1 MRRFTGRRIALIGAF
16 LTLLLSASA
25 YAAFQQLPPGDQ
37 VNNDPAAGI
46 DPSKPVD
53 LGDPTN
59 ADVVGGALA
68 AGGKN
73 VPWTDF
79 RQKTSGADQIF
90 SRSFAKGAWTTRGH
104 GTVGGRSSAS
114 PTFLGSLNFDQSQ
127 DGEAPAIDFAGAG
140 RTVPWATWYENT
152 TGTGFGNNNVFASRF
167 DSAQDKWVFAGQG
180 RGNGGSGPEVPSL
193 NIHTNEDAENPSVA
207 GGSVADP
214 TKPGPW
220 ITWQETD
227 SGKDQIFVVKPIGPG
242 TTTCPVGTKPAGGA
256 PVGGFC
262 WQQTGVERVNS
273 NADPS
278 LNVDTTRNGIEPDIA
293 FTGTNDGVPWVV
305 WYETDNGALGN
316 NNEQVFAAKGVDPTN
331 PANPAHSGTADGGI
345 EWVAVGGNGGSGVLD
360 TSGTHSGPC
369 MTDIAHEHACTLN
382 ANPAADAEDP
392 RVAAGTMTPG
402 AATSPWVVWDEGV
415 PNSNDNKVFASRLV
429 NGQFKLANGGQPIAT
444 GDRPDITFSGNTPYV
459 SWHHDGKALY
469 GHFVTP
475 DQFVSDNGPVG
486 TNVSAEVRAPISSSC
501 TANPFNQDGA
511 ACQGG
516 AIGTPFF
523 LFSDG
528 DASGAKLFAN
538 AYQTDAPTTGGSSA
552 VTTSSATVKGTV
564 NPQGGPVTV
573 QFQFGTS
580 TAYGQTTAAQKL
592 GPANSAL
599 AFSGTLSGLPADTTI
614 HYRAVANTDF
624 GQVVGA
630 DQTLHTAAVDHT
642 APKLKLKVAKIHLG
656 ALLASGKLKVKVTA
670 NEASRIRLVASI
682 KANVARKRTVTLG
695 QSSLVTFQK
704 KGTKTLVIKLSK
716 KGKST
721 LRHLR
726 RAKLTITARATDLAG
741 NTRTSK
747 VSTTITR

>member
-1 MRRFTGRRIALIGAF
+1 MPRFRRIALFGAF

-46 DPSKPVD
+46 DPAKPVD

-73 VPWTDF
+73 VPWADF

-90 SRSFAKGAWTTRGH
+90 SRSFANGAWTTRGH

-152 TGTGFGNNNVFASRF
+152 TGTGFGNNNVFATRF

-180 RGNGGSGPEVPSL
+180 RGNGGSG
-193 NIHTNEDAENPSVA
+193 
-207 GGSVADP
+207 
-214 TKPGPW
+214 
-220 ITWQETD
+220 
-227 SGKDQIFVVKPIGPG
+227 
-242 TTTCPVGTKPAGGA
+242 
-256 PVGGFC
+256 
-262 WQQTGVERVNS
+262 
-273 NADPS
+273 
-278 LNVDTTRNGIEPDIA
+278 
-293 FTGTNDGVPWVV
+293 
-305 WYETDNGALGN
+305 
-316 NNEQVFAAKGVDPTN
+316 
-331 PANPAHSGTADGGI
+331 
-345 EWVAVGGNGGSGVLD
+345 VLD

-369 MTDIAHEHACTLN
+369 MTDLAHEQSCTLN

-415 PNSNDNKVFASRLV
+415 PNSNDNKVFVSRLV

-444 GDRPDITFSGNTPYV
+444 GERPDITFSGNTPYV

-516 AIGTPFF
+516 GIGTPFF

-528 DASGAKLFAN
+528 DASNAKLFAN
-538 AYQTDAPTTGGSSA
+538 AYQTDAPITGGSSN
-552 VTTSSATVKGTV
+552 VTASAATVKGTV

-592 GPANSAL
+592 GPANTAL
-599 AFSGTLSGLPADTTI
+599 AFSGALSGLPANTTI

-630 DQTLHTAAVDHT
+630 DQTLHTAAADHT

-656 ALLASGKLKVKVTA
+656 ALLASGKLKVKITV
-670 NEASRIRLVASI
+670 NEPSKVRLAASI
-682 KANVARKRTVTLG
+682 RTNVARKRTVTLG
-695 QSSLVTFQK
+695 QSGLVTFRQ

-747 VSTTITR
+747 VSTTIKR